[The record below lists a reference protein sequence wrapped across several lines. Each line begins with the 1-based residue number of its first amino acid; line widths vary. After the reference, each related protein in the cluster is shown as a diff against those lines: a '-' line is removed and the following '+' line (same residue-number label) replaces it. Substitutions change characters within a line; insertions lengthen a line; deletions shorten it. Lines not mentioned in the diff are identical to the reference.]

1 MAIPRAGDRQTESA
15 PGLATALLEVAT
27 LIARGAPDEM
37 LFATVAEQVA
47 RRVGAEKASVLRF
60 VGDQRAVFVGVWK
73 EGGSRGLPVN
83 AELDFDRHN
92 SALGRVWSTGRPAR
106 ADSYEGR
113 SGELPVVMR
122 AIDVRSSV
130 AAPVM
135 LRDEVWG
142 AVVASTT
149 RDEPLPAD
157 TEQRLGDFTAL
168 LGQAVAN
175 AAARRD
181 AAAARLRIVEAGD
194 ESRRRLER
202 DLHEGTQQHLL
213 ALTLKLR
220 IARGRAEPGSEILG
234 LLEDALLE
242 AGLANA
248 ALRELARALYPIVLT
263 ERGLT
268 AALQALTARARVPVN
283 LLELPRRRFPAQAE
297 RTAYFVV
304 ADALAVAQSN
314 ATEVAVTVG
323 DRGDRLVVE
332 IRDNG
337 SERADGGLPGL
348 ADRVAAVG
356 GHLRVNSLDEGGSVV
371 RAEVPVDP

>member
-1 MAIPRAGDRQTESA
+1 MAIPGTGDGQTESA
-15 PGLATALLEVAT
+15 SGLATALLEIAK
-27 LIARGAPDEM
+27 LIASGAPEEI
-37 LFATVAEQVA
+37 LFDTVAEQVA
-47 RRVGAEKASVLRF
+47 HRVGAEKASVLRF

-83 AELDFDRHN
+83 AELDFDRRN
-92 SALGRVWSTGRPAR
+92 SALGRVLSTCRPAR
-106 ADSYEGR
+106 ADSYEGL

-135 LRDEVWG
+135 LGDEVWG

-157 TEQRLGDFTAL
+157 TEHRLEDFTAL

-175 AAARRD
+175 AAERRQ

-202 DLHEGTQQHLL
+202 DLHEGIQQHLL

-220 IARGRAEPGSEILG
+220 IARGRAEPDSEIVG
-234 LLEDALLE
+234 LLEDALAE
-242 AGLANA
+242 AAVANT

-268 AALQALTARARVPVN
+268 AALQALIARARVPVN
-283 LLELPRRRFPAQAE
+283 LLELPRRRFPPQAE
-297 RTAYFVV
+297 TTAYFVV

-314 ATEVAVTVG
+314 ATEVAVIVG

-337 SERADGGLPGL
+337 EGADGRLPAL

-356 GHLRVNSLDEGGSVV
+356 GHLRVDSLDEGGCVV
-371 RAEVPVDP
+371 RAELPVEP